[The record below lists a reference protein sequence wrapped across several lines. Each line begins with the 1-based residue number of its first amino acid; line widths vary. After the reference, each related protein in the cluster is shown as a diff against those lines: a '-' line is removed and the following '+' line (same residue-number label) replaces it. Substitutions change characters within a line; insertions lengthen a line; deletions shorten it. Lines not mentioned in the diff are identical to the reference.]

1 VLGMGEDHS
10 GGQQQYLATIAQPD
24 AIKELWR
31 RAMQNDVGEWFEVD
45 KLRVLVS
52 EGRKQVGEVSARLL
66 NKKIHELLKEK
77 EEIRII
83 FAAGQSQNELLAE
96 LANDRNIDWSRVV
109 AFHMDEYVCL
119 SPSSNEFFGKFL
131 ADCLFSKV
139 KFKQVHF
146 INRLQAGQDTLVE
159 CKRYEALLKEHGIDI
174 CCMGIGENGHIAFN
188 DPHVA
193 NFEDPV
199 FVKVVELDERCKRQQ
214 VNDGCFP
221 SVDEV
226 PPTAIS
232 LTIPAL
238 LSAKYIT
245 VVVPGIRKADAVR
258 NTLYGDITT
267 KCPASILRTHPA
279 ATLYLDKESASLLDR
294 NL

>member
-1 VLGMGEDHS
+1 
-10 GGQQQYLATIAQPD
+10 
-24 AIKELWR
+24 
-31 RAMQNDVGEWFEVD
+31 MQIDVGEWFEVD
-45 KLRVLVS
+45 KLKVLIS
-52 EGRKQVGEVSARLL
+52 EGRKQVGEASARLL
-66 NKKIHELLKEK
+66 NKKIKELLKGK
-77 EEIRII
+77 EEVRII

-96 LANDRNIDWSRVV
+96 LANDRDIDWSRIV
-109 AFHMDEYVCL
+109 AFHMDEYICL

-131 ADCLFSKV
+131 ADRLFSKV

-146 INRLQAGQDTLVE
+146 IKRLQQGENPLTE
-159 CKRYEALLKEHGIDI
+159 CRRYEGLLKERPIDI

-193 NFEDPV
+193 NFEDAV
-199 FVKVVELDERCKRQQ
+199 FVKVVDLDEQCKRQQ

-238 LSAKYIT
+238 LSAQYIT
-245 VVVPGIRKADAVR
+245 VVVPGIRKADAAR
-258 NTLYGDITT
+258 NTLYGEITT

-279 ATLYLDKESASLLDR
+279 AMLFLDKDSASLLDR
-294 NL
+294 